1 MVQLPSFFS
10 PAALLNLLAG
20 SKRVAE
26 TRDVAYG
33 GNPRERLDIYAPR
46 RAGSYPVVVFFY
58 GGSWEE
64 GDRGAYRFVGT
75 ALAERGIVTVIPD
88 YRVYPEVRFPGFL
101 EDGAQAVRWVR
112 DSIADYGGDPG
123 RIVVA
128 GHSAGAHIA
137 AMLALDPQWLRQAGL
152 DPRDLSGL
160 VGLAG
165 PYDFLPLRSETLKT
179 IFGPEQTR
187 DSTQPINFASAA
199 APPSLLIAGAKDTVV
214 DPGNTTRLA
223 ARLREVGASVEAY
236 LYPGVGHAGLVGA
249 FGKPIRGIA
258 PVLRE
263 TAAFVSRVM
272 AAERV
277 AA

>member
-1 MVQLPSFFS
+1 MVKLPSFLS
-10 PAALLNLLAG
+10 PILLLNLLAG
-20 SKRVAE
+20 SKRVSE
-26 TRDVAYG
+26 TRDIAYG
-33 GNPRERLDIYAPR
+33 DGPRARLDIYAPR
-46 RAGSYPVVVFFY
+46 RSGSYPVVVFFY

-101 EDGAQAVRWVR
+101 EDAAQAVRWVR
-112 DSIADYGGDPG
+112 KSIGDHGGDAA
-123 RIVVA
+123 RIVLA

-137 AMLALDPQWLRQAGL
+137 AMLALDQQWLRGAGL

-160 VGLAG
+160 VGLSG

-187 DSTQPINFASAA
+187 DRTQPINFASAA
-199 APPSLLIAGAKDTVV
+199 APPSLLVAGAKDTVV

-223 ARLREVGASVEAY
+223 ARLREAGAFAEAR
-236 LYPGVGHAGLVGA
+236 LYPGVGHGEVVGA
-249 FGKPIRGIA
+249 FGKPIRGLA

-263 TAAFVSRVM
+263 TVAFVSRVT
-272 AAERV
+272 APQRV